1 VPELPETET
10 IARDLD
16 REIRGRGITGV
27 VVEKSDVLRGATPA
41 ELAIRVIGRR
51 VERAW
56 RRAKLVVLDLEPAEL
71 RPEVRSAAEMVEMR
85 NSDRRRG
92 APEGGAITALS
103 ESAPGDR
110 IVVQPRFTGALLL
123 SRGPLPDAEAPY
135 STLHFVLDDG
145 RDLHYRDI
153 RRLGTVT
160 VMSPDQFADYS
171 AKLGIEPLD
180 PAFTDSHLSGIL
192 RGSKQA
198 VKKVLMDQR
207 VVVGIGNIYANEA
220 CWRAGIDPS
229 RSARTVGPDEAATLR
244 EAIVGVLTEL
254 IAARGTSFR
263 DYRDASGGRGDFE
276 RSLAVYGRGGEPCLR
291 CGARLVETH
300 VIDGRTTVL
309 CAGCQR

>member
-1 VPELPETET
+1 MPELPETET

-16 REIRGRGITGV
+16 REIRGHVITGV
-27 VVEKSDVLRGATPA
+27 VVEKPDVLRGAAPA
-41 ELAIRVIGRR
+41 ELEERVAGRR

-56 RRAKLVVLDLEPAEL
+56 RRAKLVVIDLGPAERRPEVRSAAGRSDVIDLGPAEL
-71 RPEVRSAAEMVEMR
+71 RPEVRGAAGKR
-85 NSDRRRG
+85 D
-92 APEGGAITALS
+92 L
-103 ESAPGDR
+103 

-123 SRGPLPDAEAPY
+123 ARGPLPDAEAPY
-135 STLHFVLDDG
+135 STLHFTFDDG
-145 RDLHYRDI
+145 RALHYRDI

-160 VMSPDQFADYS
+160 VMSPDRFAEYS
-171 AKLGIEPLD
+171 AGLGIEPLD

-192 RGSKQA
+192 RGSRQA

-229 RSARTVGPDEAATLR
+229 RSARTVSPAEAAALR
-244 EAIVGVLTEL
+244 AGIVGVLTES

-300 VIDGRTTVL
+300 AIDGRTTVL

>member
-1 VPELPETET
+1 M
-10 IARDLD
+10 
-16 REIRGRGITGV
+16 
-27 VVEKSDVLRGATPA
+27 
-41 ELAIRVIGRR
+41 
-51 VERAW
+51 
-56 RRAKLVVLDLEPAEL
+56 
-71 RPEVRSAAEMVEMR
+71 RSAAGR
-85 NSDRRRG
+85 SD
-92 APEGGAITALS
+92 LD
-103 ESAPGDR
+103 GDR

-123 SRGPLPDAEAPY
+123 SRGPLPDAEAAY

-160 VMSPDQFADYS
+160 IMSPGQFADYS

-229 RSARTVGPDEAATLR
+229 RSARTVAPDEAAALR
-244 EAIVGVLTEL
+244 EAVVDVLTES

-276 RSLAVYGRGGEPCLR
+276 RSLAVYGRGGQPCLR

-309 CAGCQR
+309 CAGCQK